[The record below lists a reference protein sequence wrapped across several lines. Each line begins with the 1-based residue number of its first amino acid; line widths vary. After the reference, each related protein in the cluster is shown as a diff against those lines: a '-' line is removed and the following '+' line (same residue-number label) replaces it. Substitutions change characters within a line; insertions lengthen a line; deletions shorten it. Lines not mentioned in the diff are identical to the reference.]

1 MSKAAIVTGA
11 SSGIGLAISRVLC
24 EKGYEVYGFGRDF
37 AKEQTREFVEQTAA
51 FHPVEGDLLE
61 EQKLCDAV
69 KEITKTADI
78 EVLVNAAGVGHYGL
92 HEELTPKK
100 IQALVRTNLE
110 IPLLLT
116 NRLLRVLKKNHG
128 YIINISSVTAKQSS
142 PHGCAYAATKA
153 GLSSFGKS
161 LFEEARKY
169 GVKVTTIHPDMT
181 DTNLYRDAYLW
192 NNPGYLPHSDEYIH
206 SSMLFRLHSY
216 EALPQSY
223 PETGLVR
230 GNSLIHQT
238 FQHMN

>member
-1 MSKAAIVTGA
+1 MPVR
-11 SSGIGLAISRVLC
+11 IGLAISRVLC

-37 AKEQTREFVEQTAA
+37 AKEQTRKFVEQTAA

-92 HEELTPKK
+92 HEELTPKDTG
-100 IQALVRTNLE
+100 LGSTNLE

-142 PHGCAYAATKA
+142 PHGCAYAATRQDCPA
-153 GLSSFGKS
+153 SERVCL
-161 LFEEARKY
+161 RKHAST
-169 GVKVTTIHPDMT
+169 VS
-181 DTNLYRDAYLW
+181 R
-192 NNPGYLPHSDEYIH
+192 
-206 SSMLFRLHSY
+206 
-216 EALPQSY
+216 
-223 PETGLVR
+223 
-230 GNSLIHQT
+230 
-238 FQHMN
+238 

>member
-169 GVKVTTIHPDMT
+169 GVKVTTIH
-181 DTNLYRDAYLW
+181 R
-192 NNPGYLPHSDEYIH
+192 I
-206 SSMLFRLHSY
+206 
-216 EALPQSY
+216 
-223 PETGLVR
+223 
-230 GNSLIHQT
+230 
-238 FQHMN
+238 

>member
-11 SSGIGLAISRVLC
+11 SSGIGLAISRMLC
-24 EKGYEVYGFGRDF
+24 GKNYEVYGFGRDF
-37 AKEQTREFVEQTAA
+37 SKEETKAFMEQTSL
-51 FHPVEGDLLE
+51 FHAVTLDLLE
-61 EQKLCDAV
+61 EQKLCDTV
-69 KEITKTADI
+69 KQIAKEKEV

-116 NRLLRVLKKNHG
+116 NRLLRVLKKNRG

-153 GLSSFGKS
+153 GLTSFGKS
-161 LFEEARKY
+161 LFDEARKY

-181 DTNLYRDAYLW
+181 DTNLYRDADFTCGEEADSYL
-192 NNPGYLPHSDEYIH
+192 LPEEVANAVAYVLDQRDGMVVPEIT
-206 SSMLFRLHSY
+206 LRPQLHRI
-216 EALPQSY
+216 A
-223 PETGLVR
+223 R
-230 GNSLIHQT
+230 K
-238 FQHMN
+238 